1 MNPQASFSANLARV
15 ALACVSVLF
24 FGPAT
29 AARGERPQNEMSAPQ
44 RAAIVALNSAPA
56 SDAEAA
62 RFLTMATFGPTPAD
76 IASLRALGYAEW
88 IRRQLALPPTLQRP
102 AVEKLDAYVTNP
114 GQIDRL
120 EISFRT
126 MVTAPDQLRQRLA
139 WTMSQ
144 ILVVS
149 DRAGNLDQ
157 DPVAIAEYADTLAR
171 DVATYADAAG
181 VSHPASYYNLIY
193 DVTRSPAMGKMLSY
207 TSNRKGD
214 PLLGTSP
221 DENYGREL
229 MQLFSVGLILRN
241 ADFSPKL
248 DANGAE
254 IPTYTE
260 ATVAANARV
269 FTGWSYQSGFGT
281 DPSSGNWA
289 PANYQPLVCYAA
301 YHDSGAKTLISP
313 SGNYGAT
320 SDAPTLPAGTSCE
333 NDLAAALK
341 AITSHPNVAPFISRQ
356 LIQRLTTS
364 NPTPAY
370 IARVSAVF
378 SATGG
383 DLGQVAQAIL
393 LDTEA
398 LTGTIPTQ
406 YPGYTFGKL
415 REPLLRLTALWRYY
429 APATQTGKYMASHP
443 ENYYTEHPYG
453 ANSVF
458 NFYQPDYRPPGELAA
473 SGQYAPELQV
483 LTESTIM
490 TIANDLTARAQ
501 TYVGNPSNAA
511 NALLIDISPLTAIAG
526 NAANL
531 VDQVNHDLLYGSM
544 SSVARNA
551 LIGMLNDKTS
561 YSFLSAQIRV
571 RDLLKVVLVSP
582 EFAVQK

>member
-1 MNPQASFSANLARV
+1 LNPRVFFPANLAQV

-29 AARGERPQNEMSAPQ
+29 AARGDRSLNEMSGPQ
-44 RAAIVALNSAPA
+44 RAAIVAMDSAPA

-62 RFLTMATFGPTPAD
+62 RFLTMATFGPTRAD
-76 IASLRALGYAEW
+76 IASVRALGYAEW
-88 IRRQLALPPTLQRP
+88 IRRQLALTPTLQRP

-120 EISFRT
+120 EVSFRT
-126 MVTAPDQLRQRLA
+126 MVTAPDQLRQRIA
-139 WTMSQ
+139 WAISQ

-149 DRAGNLDQ
+149 DRAGDLDQ

-171 DVATYADAAG
+171 DVASYTDAAG
-181 VSHPASYYNLIY
+181 VSHPASYYNLLY
-193 DVTRSPAMGKMLSY
+193 DVSRSPAMGKMLSY
-207 TSNRKGD
+207 VRNLKSD
-214 PLLGTSP
+214 PTLGTSP

-254 IPTYTE
+254 IPSYTE
-260 ATVAANARV
+260 ATVAAYARV
-269 FTGWSYQSGFGT
+269 FTGWSYQSGFAT
-281 DPSSGNWA
+281 NPVSGNWTT
-289 PANYQPLVCYAA
+289 ANYQPLICYAQ
-301 YHDSGAKTLISP
+301 YHDSGAKTLISQT
-313 SGNYGAT
+313 GNYGAA
-320 SDAPTLPAGTSCE
+320 SDAPTVPARTSCE
-333 NDLAAALK
+333 NDRAAALH
-341 AITSHPNVAPFISRQ
+341 ALTAHPNVAPFISRQ

-370 IARVSAVF
+370 IARVSSVF
-378 SATGG
+378 NATGG
-383 DLGQVAQAIL
+383 DLGLVAAAIL
-393 LDTEA
+393 LDNEA
-398 LTGTIPTQ
+398 LTGTVST
-406 YPGYTFGKL
+406 PGYTFGKL

-443 ENYYTEHPYG
+443 ENYYLEHPYG

-458 NFYQPDYRPPGELAA
+458 NFYQPDYLPPGELATA
-473 SGQYAPELQV
+473 GQYAPELQV

-490 TIANDLTARAQ
+490 MLANDLTARAQ
-501 TYVGNPSNAA
+501 NYVGNPSNAA

-526 NAANL
+526 NAATL
-531 VDQVNHDLLYGSM
+531 VDQVNHDLLYGNM
-544 SSVARNA
+544 STVARNA
-551 LIGMLNDKTS
+551 LIGMLNDKAS
-561 YSFLSAQIRV
+561 YSFLSAQVRV